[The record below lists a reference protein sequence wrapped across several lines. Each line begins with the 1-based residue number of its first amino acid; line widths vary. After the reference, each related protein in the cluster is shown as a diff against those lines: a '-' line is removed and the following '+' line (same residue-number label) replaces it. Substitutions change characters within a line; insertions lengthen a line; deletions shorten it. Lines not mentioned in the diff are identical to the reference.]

1 LSRVLLH
8 LALQRGLQPA
18 AVGVGRGDGEQQ
30 FHGRWRPVF

>member
-1 LSRVLLH
+1 LLRVLLH
-8 LALQRGLQPA
+8 LALQRGLQP